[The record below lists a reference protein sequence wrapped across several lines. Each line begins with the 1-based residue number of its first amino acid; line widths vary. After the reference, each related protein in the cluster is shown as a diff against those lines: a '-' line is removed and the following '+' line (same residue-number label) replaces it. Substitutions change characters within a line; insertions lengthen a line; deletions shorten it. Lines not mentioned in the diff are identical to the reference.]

1 MKLKAIPLVT
11 ALLPAVAAHLCYL
24 LAAHYGHVSWC
35 FPYFP
40 DCVSISAAG
49 RRAPESVVFRAAMM
63 PAAVLMMIYWRLSSD
78 WLKALGTPMIR
89 LNRAMVWLGMTAAL
103 GLFIYAGVLG
113 EVGDLYGQPRRMGV
127 ILFYVFTYLA
137 QLLMTVQIAPLAAPI
152 YRSLATVLGAVSI
165 LGVASLLSWAF
176 YDEYRRYEDAFE
188 WGLTLLLLGHTFLTY
203 FAWRDSGF
211 QARFTI
217 SKER

>member
-1 MKLKAIPLVT
+1 MKLKTIPLVT
-11 ALLPAVAAHLCYL
+11 ALLPAIAAHLCYVM
-24 LAAHYGHVSWC
+24 AAHHGHVSWC

-89 LNRAMVWLGMTAAL
+89 LNRAMVWLGVTAAL

-113 EVGDLYGQPRRMGV
+113 EVGDLYSQPRRAGV

-137 QLLMTVQIAPLAAPI
+137 QLLMTVQIAPLAGTRGRPGATVPTPR
-152 YRSLATVLGAVSI
+152 YRSLVAVLGAVRS
-165 LGVASLLSWAF
+165 SLTTGGAG
-176 YDEYRRYEDAFE
+176 YPAEE
-188 WGLTLLLLGHTFLTY
+188 
-203 FAWRDSGF
+203 
-211 QARFTI
+211 
-217 SKER
+217 